1 MMHVAAFDVSKLEL
15 ELCHGPRGG
24 KLRNDETGI
33 VSVLDELPAGC
44 TVAMEASGSYHLQ
57 LAHLAHA
64 RGFRVVVANPR
75 RVNAFVRSTRYRGKT
90 DRTDARAIALYVQSQ
105 SAELRDFAPPPQKA
119 HRVRELTRKRQA
131 LTSAKA
137 SLLQSLGRCE
147 AASAACVGLDE
158 GIGLLERELATEL
171 ADVPEYKLLLGIP
184 GVGPTVAA
192 GLLGLLMSY
201 DFASSDSFVAYLGM
215 DPRPNDSGAKTG
227 RRYISSEGDALARR
241 LAYLAGLAAL
251 RTNAWK
257 PYAQRQRAKGLPGTA
272 VALIVGRKIARATW
286 SIYKHKKPFSA
297 ERISSTIDTEP

>member
-1 MMHVAAFDVSKLEL
+1 MHVAAFDVSKLEL
-15 ELCHGPRGG
+15 EISHGSRGG
-24 KLRNDETGI
+24 KARNDAVGI
-33 VSVLDELPAGC
+33 VAVLDELPAGC
-44 TVAMEASGSYHLQ
+44 TVAMEASGPYHLQ
-57 LAHLAHA
+57 LAHLAYA

-105 SAELRDFAPPPQKA
+105 ITELRDFAPAPEKA
-119 HRVRELTRKRQA
+119 SLVRELTRQRQA

-147 AASAACVGLDE
+147 AATAACAGLDQ
-158 GIGLLERELATEL
+158 GIELVERELAAEL

-241 LAYLAGLAAL
+241 LAYLAGMAAL
-251 RTNAWK
+251 RTPAWK
-257 PYAQRQRAKGLPGTA
+257 PYTERQRAKGLPGTA
-272 VALIVGRKIARATW
+272 VALIVGRKIARAAW
-286 SIYKHKKPFSA
+286 SIYKHKKPFSP
-297 ERISSTIDTEP
+297 ERISSKVVNEP